1 MNPLTLLRTAR
12 NLLTVMVLLFCFSW
26 VADLEAQQGN
36 RYQRLPSDHETLGWA
51 ATIAFTEGPTVDPEG
66 NVFFTDGPSQRIMRL
81 STDGELSTFRHP
93 SHGANGLIFD
103 LQGRL
108 IACEAGDADS
118 PARVTRTDLETG
130 SVEVIGQWFEGK
142 RIMRPNDVTIDGKG
156 RIYFT
161 DRRVPQP
168 AADQTGVSAVYRID
182 PNGTIARI
190 LTEPDILRPNG
201 LMVSPDD
208 KTFYLVETNSGVRD
222 GQRLIRAYDL
232 APDGTASNMWVF
244 HDFGAGRSADGLAID
259 TEGNLYA
266 AAGLNRLRPTGVE
279 TLDTKGGIHV
289 FKPSGELKEFIPI
302 PVDTITN
309 CAFGGPDMKTLYI
322 TAGMSLL
329 TVRTKVAGTRR

>member
-1 MNPLTLLRTAR
+1 
-12 NLLTVMVLLFCFSW
+12 
-26 VADLEAQQGN
+26 
-36 RYQRLPSDHETLGWA
+36 
-51 ATIAFTEGPTVDPEG
+51 
-66 NVFFTDGPSQRIMRL
+66 MRL
-81 STDGELSTFRHP
+81 STDGELSTFRYP

-130 SVEVIGQWFEGK
+130 SVEVIAQWFEGK

-161 DRRVPQP
+161 DRNVPQP

-222 GQRLIRAYDL
+222 GQRLVI
-232 APDGTASNMWVF
+232 
-244 HDFGAGRSADGLAID
+244 
-259 TEGNLYA
+259 
-266 AAGLNRLRPTGVE
+266 
-279 TLDTKGGIHV
+279 
-289 FKPSGELKEFIPI
+289 
-302 PVDTITN
+302 
-309 CAFGGPDMKTLYI
+309 
-322 TAGMSLL
+322 
-329 TVRTKVAGTRR
+329 